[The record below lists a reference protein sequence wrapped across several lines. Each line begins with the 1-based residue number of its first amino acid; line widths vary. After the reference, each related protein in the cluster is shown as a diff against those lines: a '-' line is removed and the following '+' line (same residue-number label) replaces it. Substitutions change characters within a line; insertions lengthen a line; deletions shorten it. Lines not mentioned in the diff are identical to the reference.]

1 MDKADTE
8 MAARWCFRVVF
19 LKPSQ
24 SSQENT
30 FVRIE
35 FVTFV
40 FFNKVAGLKSVTL
53 LKRDSDT
60 GVFCEFRE
68 IRTPF

>member
-8 MAARWCFRVVF
+8 VAARWCCGVVF
-19 LKPSQ
+19 LKLSQ
-24 SSQENT
+24 NSQENT